1 MHTFSLTQLPPCALQ
16 LHLGSFLGVEV
27 VVVVAMGVVVGVG
40 GGVVDVIVEF
50 VELDA
55 MGDVCVV
62 FTEMFVVLFVWALN
76 SFIFNHKRSIKPSS
90 EEIRI

>member
-1 MHTFSLTQLPPCALQ
+1 LHTFSLTQLPPCALQ

-27 VVVVAMGVVVGVG
+27 VVVVAMVVVVVG

-76 SFIFNHKRSIKPSS
+76 F
-90 EEIRI
+90 